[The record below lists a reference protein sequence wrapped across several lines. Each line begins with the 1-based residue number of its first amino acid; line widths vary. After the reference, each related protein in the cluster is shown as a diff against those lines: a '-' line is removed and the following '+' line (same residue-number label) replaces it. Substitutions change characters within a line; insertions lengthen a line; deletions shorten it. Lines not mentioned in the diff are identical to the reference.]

1 MSIKERL
8 EIIRERIGKS
18 AEKSGRKAGD
28 IILLAACKGVESE
41 RVKEAIEE
49 GIKFIGDNYV
59 QEAIKRREE
68 LGELADL
75 VQWHFIGHLQTN
87 KVKKAIE
94 LFHMIQT
101 VDSCPLA
108 LEIDRR
114 ARGEGKVFPIL
125 IEVNI
130 AEEPTKF
137 GIKPQEL
144 FPFLEQLA
152 ALQGIKVL
160 GLMTMG
166 PPLQKEKM
174 RPYFAKMRELFEEA
188 KERFKSEENIDM
200 RILSMGMSADYDVAI
215 EEGANLVRLG
225 TAIFGERR

>member
-1 MSIKERL
+1 MSIRERL
-8 EIIRERIGKS
+8 EIVRERIKIS
-18 AEKSGRKAGD
+18 AEKSGRKAED

-41 RVKEAIEE
+41 KVAEAIKE
-49 GIKFIGDNYV
+49 GVKFIGDNYV
-59 QEAIKRREE
+59 QEAIKRRDE
-68 LGELADL
+68 LGELSHL
-75 VQWHFIGHLQTN
+75 IQWHFIGHLQTN
-87 KVKKAIE
+87 KVKKAVG
-94 LFHMIQT
+94 LFHLIQT
-101 VDSCPLA
+101 VDSLPLA

-114 ARGEGKVFPIL
+114 AKAKGKVFPIL
-125 IEVNI
+125 IEINI

-137 GIKPQEL
+137 GIKPKEL

-152 ALQGIKVL
+152 QLQGIRVL

-166 PPLQKEKM
+166 PPLEKEKV

-188 KERFKSEENIDM
+188 KERTRSEVSINME
-200 RILSMGMSADYDVAI
+200 ILSMGMSADYDVAI

>member
-41 RVKEAIEE
+41 KVREAIEE
-49 GIKFIGDNYV
+49 GVRFLGDNYV

-75 VQWHFIGHLQTN
+75 IQWHFIGHLQTN

-200 RILSMGMSADYDVAI
+200 RILSMGMSADYDVAV

>member
-200 RILSMGMSADYDVAI
+200 RILSMGMSADYNVAI

>member
-75 VQWHFIGHLQTN
+75 IQWHFIGHLQTN

-200 RILSMGMSADYDVAI
+200 RILSMGMSADYNVAI

>member
-8 EIIRERIGKS
+8 EIIRERMGKS
-18 AEKSGRKAGD
+18 AEKSGRRAGD

-75 VQWHFIGHLQTN
+75 IQWHFIGHLQTN

-101 VDSCPLA
+101 VDSFPLA